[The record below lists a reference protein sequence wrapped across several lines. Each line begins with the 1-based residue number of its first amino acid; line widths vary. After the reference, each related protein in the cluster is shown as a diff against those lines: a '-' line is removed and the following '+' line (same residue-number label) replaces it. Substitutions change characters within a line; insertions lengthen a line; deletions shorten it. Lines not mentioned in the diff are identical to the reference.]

1 MTEWLEFLDANQNRF
16 EEELMEFVR
25 IPSVSAS
32 SDYSKD
38 VERAAIWVSDR
49 LEKAGVENITVMP
62 TGGHPV
68 VYGDWLHAGLSK
80 PTVLILSLI
89 HI

>member
-16 EEELMEFVR
+16 EDELMEFVR

-38 VERAAIWVSDR
+38 VERA
-49 LEKAGVENITVMP
+49 
-62 TGGHPV
+62 
-68 VYGDWLHAGLSK
+68 LSE
-80 PTVLILSLI
+80 
-89 HI
+89 